1 MRDGVVIAGNM
12 ILDVIKKIDRYPPKL
27 SLTSIRSM
35 TRAMGGAV
43 CNCSVDLS
51 ILDPTIT
58 VQALGYVGDD
68 ESGDYIVSELARHP
82 SIDLGMVGRKGST
95 SFTDV
100 MTEEGGGER
109 TFFTYKGADSLLSPE
124 DFDFSRMRASLLH
137 IGYIMLLDG
146 LDADDPRYGTKMAR
160 VLHDAR
166 ESGLAT
172 SIDVVSEAG
181 ERFGRLVPPSLKHAD
196 YCTINET
203 EASLITGLPLRDSEG
218 SLIRGNVPKAC
229 EVLKAMGV
237 SKWAT
242 IHAPEM
248 SAGIDAGGDYAE
260 LPSLRLQEGYIKG
273 SVGAGDAFVSG
284 LLLTAVGG
292 GSLREAIEL
301 GTAVAACSLSAPG
314 ATEGV
319 RDLSATMSLYRGLRK
334 LEG

>member
-12 ILDVIKKIDRYPPKL
+12 ILDVIKKIDLYPPKL
-27 SLTSIRSM
+27 SLAPIRSM

-51 ILDPTIT
+51 ILDPMMN

-68 ESGDYIVSELARHP
+68 ESGNYILAELERHP

-100 MTEEGGGER
+100 MTEESTGER

-124 DFDFSRMRASLLH
+124 DFDYGKMRASILH

-146 LDADDPRYGTKMAR
+146 LDAEDPRYGTKMAR
-160 VLHDAR
+160 VLHDAG
-166 ESGLAT
+166 EAGLAT

-181 ERFGRLVPPSLKHAD
+181 GRFGRLVPPSLKYAD

-203 EASLITGLPLRDSEG
+203 EASLITAVPLRDAEAR
-218 SLIRGNVPKAC
+218 LIRGNMPKAC
-229 EVLKAMGV
+229 EALKAMGV
-237 SKWAT
+237 AKWAT

-248 SAGIDAGGDYAE
+248 SAGIDAGGDYSE
-260 LPSLRLQEGYIKG
+260 LRSPRLPEGYIKG

-284 LLLTAVGG
+284 LLLTAAGG

-319 RDLSATMSLYRGLRK
+319 RDLSATMSLYRSLRK